1 MVYAYIRVSTDK
13 QTVENQRFEIDNF
26 CKARKIRIGRYIEET
41 VSGMKAVDKRELG
54 LLIRKMKEGDTL
66 IASEI
71 SRLGRRLLEVMSIL
85 KMLMDKKVNVITVK
99 EHFELGDNLQSHV
112 IAFAFSLAS
121 EIERSLISQRTKEAL
136 ARRKAMGQKLGRKA
150 GGCNR
155 THKLDGHKEL
165 IRTMVEYGYNK
176 AEICRKVGCT
186 YGTLEKHLRCE
197 GLTVH
202 VQSRHRAHPVKE
214 CLGKVAS
221 DKPAYRKKKRKI
233 VILSDS
239 DRAIHVERKA
249 AAWQHGRDVRRE
261 GSVPVP
267 PILQE
272 PAAKFRTTV
281 YHHIL
286 FEHEKNIVRMLKEG
300 YSKAYIARHLGC
312 NIKTLD
318 AHLVRMGIKL
328 VWE

>member
-1 MVYAYIRVSTDK
+1 MIYAYIRVSTDK

-26 CKARKIRIGRYIEET
+26 CKARKIKIGRYIEET

-155 THKLDGHKEL
+155 THKLDGKAAL

-186 YGTLEKHLRCE
+186 YGTLEKHLRNE
-197 GLTVH
+197 GLTVQ
-202 VQSRHRAHPVKE
+202 VQSRHRTRPNKE
-214 CLGKVAS
+214 CS
-221 DKPAYRKKKRKI
+221 DKEVSVKSVYRKIKKRKI
-233 VILSDS
+233 VMLSES
-239 DRAIHVERKA
+239 DRAVHVERKA
-249 AAWQHGRDVRRE
+249 AAWQYGRDVRRDE
-261 GSVPVP
+261 SAPVP
-267 PILQE
+267 LILQE
-272 PAAKFRTTV
+272 PMAQFRTTV

-286 FEHEKNIVRMLKEG
+286 FEHEKNIVRMLKRRVFEG
-300 YSKAYIARHLGC
+300 VYR
-312 NIKTLD
+312 TLFE
-318 AHLVRMGIKL
+318 L
-328 VWE
+328 